1 MPQTPGKTLRLS
13 FAMGGGVSLGSFS
26 GAALTEILKL
36 LFLYGQDSKGKPYD
50 RIVLDS
56 MSGSSAGA
64 MSLAIL
70 LRSLIDY
77 HAILIAIDQHWR
89 LEGKELVKRASREK
103 NTLSLPSQVPPQWI
117 RYIDDRLAPHLT
129 YLDSLANEGEEED
142 IQSLKETIRAI
153 ETAQLLQ
160 EILWVKEV
168 SIEELF
174 EGPVGTRK
182 IEDDTFSLLKSDKLI
197 ELVESY
203 LLPMDGWTP
212 VQSRRQI
219 LDQRVLFACSL
230 TNLLPFKLNEPPF
243 LVDSVKDKQKTYP
256 VYVETQKALSSKTH
270 KELRILDFWLEPT
283 PQDAA
288 DAKFKGLHKPEKSW
302 VPISY
307 EGEAIDK
314 FESWRPGDAP
324 PLQINSQEAWALV
337 AATAIA
343 CGSFPIAFRPGILR
357 RWKEEFPNWMENSDL
372 TDLEA
377 DPDSMSSVWDLGI
390 ESFKFPYLD
399 GGTLNNEPIRE
410 AFKLA
415 NYLDTR
421 RKNVKEEENF
431 DRLVIFVDPI
441 VDAKEHPTYNMD
453 FYDPF
458 QLKKRKSPRL
468 NPFGHTFWEVEDR
481 GDVSKA
487 ISIAGKTIGL
497 LRNQGSIKEEHKINN
512 FLETVV
518 LKKSL
523 EKHLSLLNINLT
535 NQPDERD
542 LFKKIFKHLS
552 GKLKTSEIP
561 YGTRELE
568 EYFMWSVKRQ
578 IQKDIIFAQKIKQ
591 GKKDIESTQKEEITE
606 KIHKLNDLLSVLKD
620 SLYRPSET
628 VEARKSAP
636 SEHSNVS
643 HRYYKTYNR
652 DYEISKIFFRTL
664 IQRVQVED
672 NEASEFDLKG
682 FLTRSAS
689 FQPDRAS
696 IQKLLDQQIIP
707 SEKAF
712 YEDWQKTP
720 LSLYLSKGIKG
731 KGKKQKETSE
741 VEDIQEI
748 LVNVIK
754 KAIFNMLIDAALDL
768 DGKNI
773 DAQRLSITPLTFQD
787 YQNSS
792 SDSNKLLGQE
802 KAPTKKE
809 RQLKVATIDL
819 PGAELQAFGGFVSPE
834 TRAYSF
840 AYGRYCA
847 LKVLSR
853 SDFRNFYKYNFYP
866 QDRKVGKEAFV
877 KATQVEK
884 NISELEE
891 ELEEI
896 YQKAGDNYAAEV
908 KGTLFSLTRDRLL
921 KLVPTQFE
929 TLISFFLKGSSKGL
943 SFYLYNG
950 LIQTFVYLSLLL
962 SLASLT
968 QDAPGTFITRGTAW
982 MLILLIGILG
992 FIYLSIRHRINKRI
1006 RFMRNGMA
1014 HSVNSIPTKELSLKL
1029 NIPTTHCFD
1038 FYYFNVGDQQ
1048 IKVKPVSGNT
1058 HIIKATWYKKSKTH
1072 GGEIY
1077 VLSRK
1082 FLDKNWKIN
1091 PLAFYNQSDLQVSNF
1106 TPVDSISFGKR
1117 KRLFRRKKARP
1128 APGKLYLT
1136 HLPSK
1141 ERDDCCQDDLPLT
1154 IPLVKNQARVFKD
1167 GLEYFVQPVITC
1179 TFEAGRW
1186 SFGWEDATTPL
1197 EDMIL
1202 GRIHP
1207 PS

>member
-70 LRSLIDY
+70 LRSLMDY
-77 HAILIAIDQHWR
+77 EAILIAIDQNWR
-89 LEGKELVKRASREK
+89 IEGEELIKKDPVDGDKQP
-103 NTLSLPSQVPPQWI
+103 LPDQAPSKWLA
-117 RYIDDRLAPHLT
+117 YIDERLSPHLR
-129 YLDSLANEGEEED
+129 YLDSLLAERGSED
-142 IQSLKETIRAI
+142 IQSRKETIRAI

-168 SIEELF
+168 SIQELF
-174 EGPVGTRK
+174 EGPVGTRTL
-182 IEDDTFSLLKSDKLI
+182 EGDTFSLLKSDKLI
-197 ELVESY
+197 ELVENY
-203 LLPMDGWTP
+203 LLPLEGWTP
-212 VQSRRQI
+212 EQGRRQI

-256 VYVETQKALSSKTH
+256 AYIETQKALSSKTH
-270 KELRILDFWLEPT
+270 KELRILDFWFQPT
-283 PQDAA
+283 PKDAS
-288 DAKFKGLHKPEKSW
+288 DARFNGLHQPVKSW
-302 VPISY
+302 IPISY
-307 EGEAIDK
+307 DGEAIAN
-314 FESWRPGDAP
+314 FESWRPGQAP

-337 AATAIA
+337 AATVIA

-357 RWKEEFPNWMENSDL
+357 RWKEEFPNWMDNADSEHPL
-372 TDLEA
+372 T
-377 DPDSMSSVWDLGI
+377 DPDSMASVWDLGI

-421 RKNVKEEENF
+421 RKNVKEEEDF

-441 VDAKEHPTYNMD
+441 VDAKGHPTYNMD
-453 FYDPF
+453 FYDPY
-458 QLKKRKSPRL
+458 QLKKRKSSQW
-468 NPFGHTFWEVEDR
+468 NPFQSSFWEVEDR

-518 LKKSL
+518 LKKAL
-523 EKHLSLLNINLT
+523 EKHLSLLDINLT

-578 IQKDIIFAQKIKQ
+578 IQKDIVFAKKIKQ
-591 GKKDIESTQKEEITE
+591 AKKGVEPVKEEEITE
-606 KIHKLNDLLSVLKD
+606 KIHKLNDLLVVLKD
-620 SLYRPSET
+620 SLYKPSEK
-628 VEARKSAP
+628 VEAKKVVKLAHPELSSR
-636 SEHSNVS
+636 H
-643 HRYYKTYNR
+643 YQTYNR

-672 NEASEFDLKG
+672 KPSSPFDLKA
-682 FLTRSAS
+682 FLRGSAS

-707 SEKAF
+707 SESAF

-720 LSLYLSKGIKG
+720 LSLYLTQGIKG
-731 KGKKQKETSE
+731 TGKKQKDTRE
-741 VEDIQEI
+741 VEDIQEM

-754 KAIFNMLIDAALDL
+754 KSIFNMLIDAALDL
-768 DGKNI
+768 DGKNTN
-773 DAQRLSITPLTFQD
+773 AQRLSITPLAFQD
-787 YQNSS
+787 YSKDPTSS
-792 SDSNKLLGQE
+792 SELENKIQ
-802 KAPTKKE
+802 APKRGK
-809 RQLKVATIDL
+809 QLKVATIDL

-847 LKVLSR
+847 IKVLSR

-866 QDRKVGKEAFV
+866 QDRKVGKEPFV
-877 KATQVEK
+877 EAVHIEK
-884 NISELEE
+884 DISELEE

-896 YQKAGDNYAAEV
+896 YQETGKNYESEV
-908 KGTLFSLTRDRLL
+908 KGTLFSLARDRVL
-921 KLVPTQFE
+921 KLVPPQFE

-950 LIQTFVYLSLLL
+950 LIQTFLYLSLLL

-968 QDAPGTFITRGTAW
+968 QEDPGPYITRGTAW

-992 FIYLSIRHRINKRI
+992 LIYVSIRYRINKRI
-1006 RFMRNGMA
+1006 RYLRNGMA
-1014 HSVNSIPTKELSLKL
+1014 HSVKSITTKELSLKL
-1029 NIPTTHCFD
+1029 DLPPTYSYD
-1038 FYYFNVGDQQ
+1038 FYYFHVGDKR
-1048 IKVKPVSGNT
+1048 IKVKPFKDHS
-1058 HIIKATWYKKSKTH
+1058 HIIKATWYKKDKRH
-1072 GGEIY
+1072 GGKIY
-1077 VLSRK
+1077 ILSRK
-1082 FLDKNWKIN
+1082 FLDKNWAVN
-1091 PLAFYNQSDLQVSNF
+1091 PLAFYNESELEVSNF
-1106 TPVDSISFGKR
+1106 TPVDSISFGNR
-1117 KRLFRRKKARP
+1117 WRLFRKKGKRVV
-1128 APGKLYLT
+1128 PGNIYLT
-1136 HLPSK
+1136 PLLDTRHT
-1141 ERDDCCQDDLPLT
+1141 DWCQEGLPLS
-1154 IPLVKNQARVFKD
+1154 IPLVKGQPSVFKE

-1179 TFEAGRW
+1179 KFEKGKW
-1186 SFGWEDATTPL
+1186 SFDWEDATKTL

-1202 GRIHP
+1202 EGKN
-1207 PS
+1207 SAG

>member
-1 MPQTPGKTLRLS
+1 MSKTLRLS

-70 LRSLIDY
+70 LRSLMDY
-77 HAILIAIDQHWR
+77 HAILVAIDQNWR
-89 LEGKELVKRASREK
+89 LRGKELIKKDPTRK
-103 NTLSLPSQVPPQWI
+103 DKQPFPSEVPPEWLA
-117 RYIDDRLAPHLT
+117 YIDDRLEPHMS
-129 YLDSLANEGEEED
+129 YLDTLISKRGEDE
-142 IQSLKETIRAI
+142 IQKRKETIRAI

-168 SIEELF
+168 SIQELF
-174 EGPVGTRK
+174 EGPIGTRK

-203 LLPMDGWTP
+203 LLPLEEWAP
-212 VQSRRQI
+212 RQSRRQV

-230 TNLLPFKLNEPPF
+230 TNLLPFKLNEPHY

-256 VYVETQKALSSKTH
+256 VYIETQKALSSKTH
-270 KELRILDFWLEPT
+270 KELRILDFWFEPIR
-283 PQDAA
+283 QDAS
-288 DAKFKGLHKPEKSW
+288 DTKFKGLHKTVKSW
-302 VPISY
+302 IPISY
-307 EGEAIDK
+307 EGETIDS
-314 FESWRPGDAP
+314 FESWKPGYAP

-357 RWKEEFPNWMENSDL
+357 RWKEEFPNWTENSDL
-372 TDLEA
+372 ANPQT
-377 DPDSMSSVWDLGI
+377 DPDSMTSVWDLGI

-421 RKNVKEEENF
+421 RKNVKEEEDF

-441 VDAKEHPTYNMD
+441 VDAKGHPTYNMD
-453 FYDPF
+453 FYDPY
-458 QLKKRKSPRL
+458 QLKKRKVPRL
-468 NPFGHTFWEVEDR
+468 NPFRQTYWEVENR

-487 ISIAGKTIGL
+487 ISIAGKTVGL

-518 LKKSL
+518 LKKAL
-523 EKHLSLLNINLT
+523 EKHLSLLDINLT

-552 GKLKTSEIP
+552 SKLKTSEIP

-578 IQKDIIFAQKIKQ
+578 IQKDIVFAQKIKQ
-591 GKKDIESTQKEEITE
+591 NKEGTESTKEEEITE
-606 KIHKLNDLLSVLKD
+606 KIHKLNDLLAVLKD
-620 SLYRPSET
+620 SLYRPIPKAGAKQAVLQEQRDFPQRHYQ
-628 VEARKSAP
+628 A
-636 SEHSNVS
+636 
-643 HRYYKTYNR
+643 YNR

-664 IQRVQVED
+664 IQRVQIED
-672 NEASEFDLKG
+672 QKSPNFDLKA
-682 FLTRSAS
+682 FLTHSAS
-689 FQPDRAS
+689 FKPDQES
-696 IQKLLDQQIIP
+696 IQKLLDQQIIS
-707 SEKAF
+707 SEAAF

-720 LSLYLSKGIKG
+720 LSLYLSQGIKG
-731 KGKKQKETSE
+731 KDEKQVDTHEI
-741 VEDIQEI
+741 EDIQEI

-773 DAQRLSITPLTFQD
+773 DAQRLSITPLAFQD
-787 YQNSS
+787 YQKDALSA
-792 SDSNKLLGQE
+792 DQLGEKQKKKTQE
-802 KAPTKKE
+802 KT
-809 RQLKVATIDL
+809 RLKVATIDL

-840 AYGRYCA
+840 TYGRYCA

-866 QDRKVGKEAFV
+866 QDRKVGKKPFV
-877 KATQVEK
+877 ATEYVEK
-884 NISELEE
+884 NISKLEG

-896 YQKAGDNYAAEV
+896 YQEAEQNYASEV
-908 KGTLFSLTRDRLL
+908 KGTLFSLVRDRLL

-929 TLISFFLKGSSKGL
+929 TLISFFLKGTVKGL
-943 SFYLYNG
+943 PFYFYNG
-950 LIQTFVYLSLLL
+950 LIQTFIYLSLLL

-968 QDAPGTFITRGTAW
+968 QDTPGSFITRGTAW
-982 MLILLIGILG
+982 MLIFLIGILG
-992 FIYLSIRHRINKRI
+992 LFYMIIRHRVNKGI
-1006 RFMRNGMA
+1006 RYMKNGMA
-1014 HSVNSIPTKELSLKL
+1014 HSINSISTKELSLKL
-1029 NIPTTHCFD
+1029 NIPSTHCYD
-1038 FYYFNVGDQQ
+1038 FYFFHVGDKR
-1048 IKVKPVSGNT
+1048 IKVKPAKDSTCV
-1058 HIIKATWYKKSKTH
+1058 IKATWYKKSRAH

-1091 PLAFYNQSDLQVSNF
+1091 PLAFYNQSELEVSNF
-1106 TPVDSISFGKR
+1106 FPVDSISFGKR
-1117 KRLFRRKKARP
+1117 RKLFRRKGKCP
-1128 APGKLYLT
+1128 VPGKLYLSQ
-1136 HLPSK
+1136 LP
-1141 ERDDCCQDDLPLT
+1141 EREGSDRCQEDLPLS
-1154 IPLVKNQARVFKD
+1154 IPLVANQKRTFKE

-1179 TFEAGRW
+1179 KFEEGKW
-1186 SFGWEDATTPL
+1186 SFDWEDATKTL
-1197 EDMIL
+1197 EDMIW
-1202 GRIHP
+1202 GGEHP
-1207 PS
+1207 SF